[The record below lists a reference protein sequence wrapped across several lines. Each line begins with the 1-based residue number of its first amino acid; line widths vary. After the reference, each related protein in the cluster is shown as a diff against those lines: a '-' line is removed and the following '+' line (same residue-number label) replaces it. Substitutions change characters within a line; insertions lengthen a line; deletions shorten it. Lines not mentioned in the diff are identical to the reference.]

1 MTRSHARQTQTWSGI
16 STAVARAIL
25 PSTLTAIRTDGVRQ
39 IGRAEPPRRGAV
51 RDGSRSHAPHG
62 VPRAGIHGT
71 ARRVNAERNV
81 MLKERARIAR
91 ELHDSVAQ
99 TLYAITL
106 TASRALGLLELH
118 GDEDVQRIIG
128 DVVHLANNGQSEL
141 RALLTNIRSEPLS
154 AAGLTGA
161 LAKLAAD
168 VHRRSGLDI
177 RLSHTGEPN
186 VPPSTKDA
194 LLLISSE
201 ALRNVVKHA
210 GANRVDIVLEV
221 DVRELVLRISD
232 DGHGCGPALT
242 RPDHFG
248 LQSMRERA
256 AALGGMLELVSR
268 VGVGTQIRISI
279 AISARQLSPCTA
291 VPDERLGGFHDNPRS
306 AS

>member
-1 MTRSHARQTQTWSGI
+1 MTRSHARQTETWSGI

-39 IGRAEPPRRGAV
+39 IGRA
-51 RDGSRSHAPHG
+51 
-62 VPRAGIHGT
+62 T
-71 ARRVNAERNV
+71 V
-81 MLKERARIAR
+81 MLEERARIAR

-242 RPDHFG
+242 RPGHFG

>member
-1 MTRSHARQTQTWSGI
+1 MNASTASGKGTCKAAGGTTRSAKGDAMTRSHARQTQTWSGI

-39 IGRAEPPRRGAV
+39 IGRAEPPRRGGV

-71 ARRVNAERNV
+71 ARRVNAERKV

-168 VHRRSGLDI
+168 VHRRSGLD
-177 RLSHTGEPN
+177 
-186 VPPSTKDA
+186 
-194 LLLISSE
+194 
-201 ALRNVVKHA
+201 
-210 GANRVDIVLEV
+210 
-221 DVRELVLRISD
+221 
-232 DGHGCGPALT
+232 
-242 RPDHFG
+242 
-248 LQSMRERA
+248 
-256 AALGGMLELVSR
+256 
-268 VGVGTQIRISI
+268 
-279 AISARQLSPCTA
+279 
-291 VPDERLGGFHDNPRS
+291 
-306 AS
+306 